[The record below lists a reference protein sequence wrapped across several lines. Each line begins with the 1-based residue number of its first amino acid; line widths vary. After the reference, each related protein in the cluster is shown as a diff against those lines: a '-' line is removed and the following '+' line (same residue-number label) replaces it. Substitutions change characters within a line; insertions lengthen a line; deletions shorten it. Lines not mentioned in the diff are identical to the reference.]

1 MTDLTR
7 YFTDGI
13 EMKPKQSEAEDL
25 FRRGYKIQAIS
36 IEIGLSE
43 FEVASYR
50 REYLEMQ
57 LIEKA
62 LSYFAK
68 GCSIKVVA
76 NLMDMSIEEAKE
88 YGELFIHQM
97 QLLEIKDNKESSD

>member
-1 MTDLTR
+1 MTDLTK
-7 YFTDGI
+7 YFPDGLEI
-13 EMKPKQSEAEDL
+13 KPKQLEAEDL
-25 FRRGYKIQAIS
+25 FRKGYKIKAVS

-43 FEVASYR
+43 FEVASFR
-50 REYLEMQ
+50 RDYLEMQ

-76 NLMDMSIEEAKE
+76 NLMQITIDEAKE
-88 YGELFIHQM
+88 FAELFLHEMRKHESQ
-97 QLLEIKDNKESSD
+97 KE